1 MTTYIFLEFYHASNF
16 FTFSLIAIVHT
27 YTYLTTKSTYVHMY
41 VCTHEQSFSYPRGK
55 ELFSGGLEILL
66 KASDGNKQRNL
77 LTHSLGPV
85 FCIMARKKFT
95 RVEGSHR
102 RLHELP

>member
-1 MTTYIFLEFYHASNF
+1 
-16 FTFSLIAIVHT
+16 
-27 YTYLTTKSTYVHMY
+27 MY

-102 RLHELP
+102 RLHELPWMSQLLMYISLQNVAKSSHCKLE